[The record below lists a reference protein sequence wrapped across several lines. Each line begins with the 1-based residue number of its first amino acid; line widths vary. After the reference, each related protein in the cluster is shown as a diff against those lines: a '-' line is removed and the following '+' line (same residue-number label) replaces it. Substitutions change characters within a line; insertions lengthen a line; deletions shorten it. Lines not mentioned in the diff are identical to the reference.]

1 MSAQKSVLFDAPGPK
16 AKRKM
21 AIGNVIGALAVL
33 GLVAWIVSG
42 LAAQG
47 QLTAGKWTPFIDPGT
62 WEFYLIPG
70 LLGTFQ
76 AAGVAIVSSMLFGI
90 IFGLG
95 RLSHNSPIRWFCGLI
110 VEFFRA
116 VPVLLM
122 MIFFYM
128 FLATSG
134 VFDPGESPFYGVVIA
149 LTLYNGSVIAELVR
163 SGVHG
168 LPKGQREAASAIG
181 MTRSQSLRSVEL
193 PQALVAMLPSIISQ
207 FVVILKDSALGYIIT
222 YPELLVNA
230 RRLGSGEGNILPA
243 LLVAAAIFIVVN
255 FVLSWIAQRS
265 SVLLSHRAGRKMK
278 GAEMAEIDP
287 AAEPK

>member
-16 AKRKM
+16 AKRNM
-21 AIGNVIGALAVL
+21 AIGNAIGALAVL
-33 GLVAWIVSG
+33 GVVAWVISG

-47 QLTAGKWTPFIDPGT
+47 QLTAAKWSPFLDPGT
-62 WEFYLIPG
+62 WQFYLIPG

-76 AAGVAIVSSMLFGI
+76 AAGVAILSSMLFGI

-95 RLSHNSPIRWFCGLI
+95 RLSHNGPVRWFCGLI

-122 MIFFYM
+122 MIFFFM
-128 FLATSG
+128 LLATSG
-134 VFDPGESPFYGVVIA
+134 IFDPGEAPFYGVVIA

-163 SGVHG
+163 SGVYG

-181 MTRSQSLRSVEL
+181 MTRSQSLRNVEL

-243 LLVAAAIFIVVN
+243 LLVTAAIFIVVN
-255 FVLSWIAQRS
+255 FALSWIAQRS
-265 SVLLSHRAGRKMK
+265 SVFLSHRAGRKVK
-278 GAEMAEIDP
+278 GAEMTEIEP

>member
-1 MSAQKSVLFDAPGPK
+1 MSTQKSVLFDAPGPK
-16 AKRKM
+16 ARRNM

-33 GLVAWIVSG
+33 AVIAWVVSG
-42 LAAQG
+42 LASQG
-47 QLTAGKWTPFIDPGT
+47 QLSAALWTPFLDPGT
-62 WEFYLIPG
+62 WEFYLLPG

-76 AAGVAIVSSMLFGI
+76 AAGVAILASMIFGI

-95 RLSHNSPIRWFCGLI
+95 RLAHNVLIRGFCGLI

-122 MIFFYM
+122 MIFFW
-128 FLATSG
+128 LVIAEIG
-134 VFDPGESPFYGVVIA
+134 LLPAGDSPFFGVVIA

-181 MTRSQSLRSVEL
+181 MTRLQSLRSVEL
-193 PQALVAMLPSIISQ
+193 PQALLAMLPSIISQ
-207 FVVILKDSALGYIIT
+207 FVVILKDSALGYIIS

-255 FVLSWIAQRS
+255 FALSWVAERA
-265 SVLLSHRAGRKMK
+265 SVFLSHR
-278 GAEMAEIDP
+278 GAKTKATVVED
-287 AAEPK
+287 AA

>member
-33 GLVAWIVSG
+33 GVVAWVISG

-47 QLTAGKWTPFIDPGT
+47 QLTAAKWAPFIDPGT

-70 LLGTFQ
+70 LIGTFQ

-95 RLSHNSPIRWFCGLI
+95 RLSHIGPIRWFCGLI

-122 MIFFYM
+122 MIFF
-128 FLATSG
+128 FLLLATSG
-134 VFDPGESPFYGVVIA
+134 IFPPGESPFYGVVIA

-163 SGVHG
+163 SGVYG

-230 RRLGSGEGNILPA
+230 RRLGAGEGNILPA

-255 FVLSWIAQRS
+255 FALSWVAQRS
-265 SVLLSHRAGRKMK
+265 SVFLSHRGGKTK
-278 GAEMAEIDP
+278 P
-287 AAEPK
+287 AAGEEQESTLA